1 MAARMEMPQ
10 SELPGTADVPAGAP
24 PVRSARRARTG
35 RSVPGGLIVVGV
47 VIALVAAWGGIVAYV
62 GPTFGFSGDGSAA
75 WRWTSSHLF
84 LALLPG
90 ILGLVAGLLLICV
103 APLTAEGRGRVDL
116 VLLGGATVIAGAWFA
131 VGPWAWPVL
140 RSVGPYFVVAT
151 PFRVLTF
158 ELGYALGPGLVLMA
172 CGGFVIGWAARH
184 RPDVAPALVPSP
196 TSPILVA
203 VPAPDDG
210 GYVPVAGAPVAGPA
224 VAGVADPDPSAA
236 GAPAPDAP
244 APDAPAPG
252 APAPGAPPAGA
263 PQGEPTVGTPPP
275 VVPTTPTEGR
285 HVATT
290 RTTGQV
296 PAVGSPGPAPVR
308 PDGWTVD
315 RL

>member
-10 SELPGTADVPAGAP
+10 SEPPGPAHVPAGAP
-24 PVRSARRARTG
+24 TVRSARRTRAA
-35 RSVPGGLIVVGV
+35 RSVPASLIVVGV
-47 VIALVAAWGGIVAYV
+47 IIALVAAWGGIVAYV

-103 APLTAEGRGRVDL
+103 APLTAEGRGRADL
-116 VLLGGATVIAGAWFA
+116 VLLGGATIVGGAWFA

-184 RPDVAPALVPSP
+184 RPDAAPATVPAPVSP
-196 TSPILVA
+196 TLVA
-203 VPAPDDG
+203 VPMPDG
-210 GYVPVAGAPVAGPA
+210 GTGAPVAGAPVAG
-224 VAGVADPDPSAA
+224 V
-236 GAPAPDAP
+236 
-244 APDAPAPG
+244 
-252 APAPGAPPAGA
+252 
-263 PQGEPTVGTPPP
+263 PQGEPTVGAPPAPPAP
-275 VVPTTPTEGR
+275 VVPSTPAEGR

-290 RTTGQV
+290 RPTAQV
-296 PAVGSPGPAPVR
+296 PSVGSSGPGSGGAPVGR

>member
-1 MAARMEMPQ
+1 MPQ
-10 SELPGTADVPAGAP
+10 PEPPGPADVPAGAP
-24 PVRSARRARTG
+24 PVRSARRTRAAR
-35 RSVPGGLIVVGV
+35 SAPASLIVVGV

-90 ILGLVAGLLLICV
+90 ILGLAAGLLLICV
-103 APLTAEGRGRVDL
+103 APLTAEGRGRADL
-116 VLLGGATVIAGAWFA
+116 VLLGGATVVGGAWFA

-184 RPDVAPALVPSP
+184 RPDAAPATVPAPVSP
-196 TSPILVA
+196 TLVA
-203 VPAPDDG
+203 VPVPDG
-210 GYVPVAGAPVAGPA
+210 GTGAPVAG
-224 VAGVADPDPSAA
+224 V
-236 GAPAPDAP
+236 
-244 APDAPAPG
+244 
-252 APAPGAPPAGA
+252 
-263 PQGEPTVGTPPP
+263 PQGEPTVGAPPASSAP
-275 VVPTTPTEGR
+275 VVPSTPAEGR

-290 RTTGQV
+290 RTTAQV
-296 PAVGSPGPAPVR
+296 PSVGSSGAAPARR

>member
-10 SELPGTADVPAGAP
+10 SEPAQSVPPGTMAAQVGTP
-24 PVRSARRARTG
+24 PVRSARRATTP
-35 RSVPGGLIVVGV
+35 RSSSASLVVVGV
-47 VIALVAAWGGIVAYV
+47 IVALVAAWGGIVAYV

-103 APLTAEGRGRVDL
+103 APLTAEGRGRADL
-116 VLLGGATVIAGAWFA
+116 VLLGGATVVGGAWFA

-184 RPDVAPALVPSP
+184 RPDAGPATVPAAVSP
-196 TSPILVA
+196 TLVA
-203 VPAPDDG
+203 VPMDG
-210 GYVPVAGAPVAGPA
+210 GAGAPVAGAPVA
-224 VAGVADPDPSAA
+224 S
-236 GAPAPDAP
+236 APDV
-244 APDAPAPG
+244 G
-252 APAPGAPPAGA
+252 V
-263 PQGEPTVGTPPP
+263 PQGEPTVGAPPVPPAP
-275 VVPTTPTEGR
+275 VVPSTPAEGR

-290 RTTGQV
+290 RTTAQV
-296 PAVGSPGPAPVR
+296 PSLGSPRPGSGGGAPAGR